1 MALNRRSCIWNMEVG
16 REGLGVEKEKGS
28 QSFGVRRPVEELDEQ
43 MSLSHINQ
51 DEYEQKK
58 KKLSEESRA

>member
-1 MALNRRSCIWNMEVG
+1 LKRRNETKASEL
-16 REGLGVEKEKGS
+16 EDQLK
-28 QSFGVRRPVEELDEQ
+28 ELDEQ
-43 MSLSHINQ
+43 MSLGHIIQ

>member
-1 MALNRRSCIWNMEVG
+1 LKRR
-16 REGLGVEKEKGS
+16 KEAKAS
-28 QSFGVRRPVEELDEQ
+28 ELEDQLKELDEQ
-43 MSLSHINQ
+43 MGLGHITQ

>member
-1 MALNRRSCIWNMEVG
+1 MEVG